1 MAYKMGQNNLT
12 QLEIQF
18 KNVDGRKV
26 RVANFVTDNKT
37 GQRRLDAPFGY
48 QRRIDFGSG
57 VQDDCVIYVMM
68 SMANY
73 IDRYAT
79 AFNPRSDPLV
89 SFRCRKI

>member
-1 MAYKMGQNNLT
+1 MAYKIGQNNT
-12 QLEIQF
+12 NQTDTVF

-26 RVANFVTDNKT
+26 QVANFITDDKT
-37 GQRRLDAPFGY
+37 NQRRLDAPFGY
-48 QRRIDFGSG
+48 QKRIDFGSG

-79 AFNPRSDPLV
+79 AFNPRSDPSGVL
-89 SFRCRKI
+89 SL